1 MRFKSGMLP
10 VHFFRGAAIA
20 ALIAGFVCAPG
31 PARAQAICPATSPVT
46 FNLPHLRSALN
57 SGMEGIVVALGSS
70 STLGVAASD
79 AAHSYPAILQ
89 FVLNGLLPHG
99 HIAVLNRG
107 IGGQDAPEELAR
119 LDTDVVAIRPHLVV
133 WQIGANGALRGE
145 DPAEFRRLVIEGVH
159 RLHRAGIDVVLMD
172 SQRSPKVEAAKSHGM
187 LDAVLADVA
196 KETGA
201 GLFSRAALMDEW
213 AKAGS
218 PLSDFV
224 ASDRLHHN
232 DRGYTCVARALAAS
246 IATSVRRHEPLSASR

>member
-1 MRFKSGMLP
+1 
-10 VHFFRGAAIA
+10 
-20 ALIAGFVCAPG
+20 
-31 PARAQAICPATSPVT
+31 VT
-46 FNLPHLRSALN
+46 FKLPHLRAALN
-57 SGMEGIVVALGSS
+57 GSMEGIVVALGSS
-70 STLGVAASD
+70 STLGIAASD

-119 LDTDVVAIRPHLVV
+119 MDTDVVAIRPHLVI

-159 RLHRAGIDVVLMD
+159 RLHRAGIDVILMD
-172 SQRSPKVEAAKSHGM
+172 SQRSPKVEAAKSHAV

-201 GLFSRAALMDEW
+201 GLFPALPSWTRGQRRDRHCPILWRQTICTTTIAVTPAWHAPSERA
-213 AKAGS
+213 S
-218 PLSDFV
+218 
-224 ASDRLHHN
+224 
-232 DRGYTCVARALAAS
+232 
-246 IATSVRRHEPLSASR
+246 